1 MRKKATKVSL
11 VGGKGNKWTVFYG
24 KKKVF
29 FGKKKLH
36 L

>member
-1 MRKKATKVSL
+1 MKVSL
-11 VGGKGNKWTVFYG
+11 VGGEGSNSAVFYG

-29 FGKKKLH
+29 FGKKKGLINKLH